1 MKEISKE
8 NKEHLKEINQAIRES
23 DIEKLSTL
31 MENKSYPEEYLRSSY
46 LQACMK
52 GNLPIVSFL
61 MTSKT
66 FTPNQLSVRGVE
78 ELFRYKHEPVIH
90 WLIFNYNVKKS
101 GAIEEVLIEMAD
113 KDYAK
118 HIENLFEKRQMNN
131 KLNQILKDKEVEVK
145 NASYKNKI

>member
-1 MKEISKE
+1 MNEISKE
-8 NKEHLKEINQAIRES
+8 DKEHLKEINQAIRDS
-23 DIEKLSTL
+23 AIEKLSAL
-31 MENKSYPEEYLRSSY
+31 MENKSYPEDYLRRSY

-52 GNLPIVSFL
+52 GDLAIVSFF

-66 FTPNQLSVRGVE
+66 FKPNQLSVRGVE
-78 ELFRYKHEPVIH
+78 ELLRYKHEPVIH
-90 WLIFNYNVKKS
+90 WLIFDYNVRKD

-131 KLNQILKDKEVEVK
+131 KLNQMLKDKDVEVK